1 MNKDDV
7 FKILYDK
14 DKVDVYQR
22 VLQIEEYAHNSNDL
36 YAYFDYFL
44 SMLLDDRSYVRVRG
58 FKLICILSK
67 HDKNNKINEN
77 IKLILNLLNDDKP
90 IVVRQ
95 CLNALIEL
103 INNKPELVSIIKE
116 QLNKLDYMKY
126 KDSMSPLVKKDIDH
140 ILSIC

>member
-126 KDSMSPLVKKDIDH
+126 KDSMNPLVKKDIDH

>member
-1 MNKDDV
+1 M

>member
-126 KDSMSPLVKKDIDH
+126 KDSMNPLVKKDM
-140 ILSIC
+140 SII

>member
-1 MNKDDV
+1 MNKHEV

-22 VLQIEEYAHNSNDL
+22 VLQIEEYAYNSNDL